1 MCPGIKHHQTEHNE
15 CQCYE
20 DLKKKQFFR
29 CLDRSDIGPAM
40 FQQTIFRKETAEL
53 PNLSNQLDFNKEG
66 FHCTKDIFLEWNY
79 DELESLWFGSGGF
92 KKCDLKH
99 SKTIE
104 AKVLFQLLVTDL
116 SFKGRHLIPQEFI
129 NEYK

>member
-15 CQCYE
+15 CQHYK

-40 FQQTIFRKETAEL
+40 FQQTIFRKRTAEL
-53 PNLSNQLDFNKEG
+53 PNLSKNLDFDKKG
-66 FHCTKDIFLEWNY
+66 FHCTKDIFVEWNY
-79 DELESLWFGSGGF
+79 DELIRFWNGDIKE
-92 KKCDLKH
+92 CDLKH

-104 AKVLFQLLVTDL
+104 VEVLVRLLVTDL
-116 SFKGRHLIPQEFI
+116 SFKGRHLIPKKFI
-129 NEYK
+129 NFFM